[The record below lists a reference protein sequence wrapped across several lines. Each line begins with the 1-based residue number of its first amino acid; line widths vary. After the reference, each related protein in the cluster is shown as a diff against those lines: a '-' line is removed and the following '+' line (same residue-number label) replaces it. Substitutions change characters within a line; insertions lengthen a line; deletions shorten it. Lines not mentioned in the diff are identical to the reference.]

1 VLAVKKALKIVAV
14 LEAASFLVLLV
25 ATAVKYG
32 ADNEAGVK
40 VMGPVHGG
48 LFVAYVFLTIVV
60 AADEKWRLNRT
71 LLTLLCAVI
80 PLGGFIADRKLIG
93 PTDPTPDAA

>member
-1 VLAVKKALKIVAV
+1 VKKALRIVAV
-14 LEAASFLVLLV
+14 LEAVSFLVLLV
-25 ATAVKYG
+25 ATVVKRT
-32 ADNEAGVK
+32 DNGEGGVK

-48 LFVAYVFLTIVV
+48 LFVLYVLLTVIV
-60 AADEKWRLNRT
+60 AADERWRLKRT

-93 PTDPTPDAA
+93 EDEPATTTA